1 MLYYIVSN
9 IWFALLA
16 LLVLTSILHFLFV
29 YPKNLSKKSW
39 KKVDYVWISFTVIGL
54 IGATNNV
61 TKEFSKNKIAVA
73 SSRKSFQYN
82 FMLSFLDSEDSHIVC
97 RTFNRSEYSPENFD
111 AIVAD
116 FDRCC
121 KWSKDVR
128 EIVTSIDTVKN
139 DLVDMTKIPNLQT
152 VNNIWYKNTVLE
164 NIEEYNKIVSEK
176 IVNENVIYEANNGSL
191 LFFTPLFLILGLA
204 IRITKVTGEL
214 RNEK

>member
-1 MLYYIVSN
+1 MLYYIVTN
-9 IWFALLA
+9 IWFALL
-16 LLVLTSILHFLFV
+16 LLLILTVVMHFLFV

-39 KKVDYVWISFTVIGL
+39 KKVDYIWISFTVIGL
-54 IGATNNV
+54 VGATNNV

-97 RTFNRSEYSPENFD
+97 REFTRSEYSPKDFD
-111 AIVAD
+111 AVVDD

-121 KWSKDVR
+121 KWSKEVHK
-128 EIVTSIDTVKN
+128 IVTSIDTLKN
-139 DLVDMTKIPNLQT
+139 DFVDMSKIPYLQT
-152 VNNIWYKNTVLE
+152 VNNIWYKNTVLG

-176 IVNENVIYEANNGSL
+176 IENENIIYETRNGSL